1 MRLHVCVCVCG
12 REKEMSSVYMR
23 VCVPAVICV
32 RLPVRWSQPEV
43 FLKPLKRLTR
53 QMLHHTASSSFLI
66 QSYLSTILMYSAFYT
81 VIFRLDAG
89 SWADVYDSV
98 CVHVGEEVEVPTC
111 ILCVC
116 VCVCIWMLCMRVCV
130 CVRVSACV

>member
-1 MRLHVCVCVCG
+1 MRLHVCVCG

-43 FLKPLKRLTR
+43 FLKPFNRLTR

-98 CVHVGEEVEVPTC
+98 CVLCMWVRRWRCRRAFCV
-111 ILCVC
+111 CVC
-116 VCVCIWMLCMRVCV
+116 VCVCIWMLC
-130 CVRVSACV
+130 VRVSE